1 MGVSSLWEKCSVV
14 AQRGG
19 EPRRSVLPPRG
30 PLPLLPLFTVGSG
43 NTSPSNNRKRS
54 PCPRLHRGSFCL
66 HGMLLPCSQRL
77 PQAPCQN
84 HELCRH
90 VPSPLYPGKRPYW
103 LVWHKRLPSF
113 RAFPAPGPRSWQDS
127 VWAPPISTPPGILFC
142 L

>member
-1 MGVSSLWEKCSVV
+1 MGVASLWEKCSVV

-19 EPRRSVLPPRG
+19 EPRRSALPPRG

-84 HELCRH
+84 HEFGRH
-90 VPSPLYPGKRPYW
+90 VPSPIYPGKRPYW
-103 LVWHKRLPSF
+103 LVSHKPLPSS
-113 RAFPAPGPRSWQDS
+113 RAFPSH
-127 VWAPPISTPPGILFC
+127 APPSSPHSPSASPLATPHTNK
-142 L
+142 